1 MSRKFDVSPHFKKML
16 RSKSPESQKRVK
28 AAMKRILEDDRS
40 GGLRLKPMQ
49 GWQGIWE
56 ARVSKSLRIT
66 YEYGDEGRARKYS
79 RANLSR
85 RRQVGVVL
93 AVHTEV
99 HSNWRRRTD
108 GPPAAV
114 TASPF
119 EPRSFECRR
128 FDSCL
133 CLREVQTKEKD
144 PYETGLLVPKDGIEP
159 TTQRFSVACS
169 TD

>member
-66 YEYGDEGRARKYS
+66 YEYGDEDSIFFRK
-79 RANLSR
+79 NCEHDTVLS
-85 RRQVGVVL
+85 
-93 AVHTEV
+93 
-99 HSNWRRRTD
+99 
-108 GPPAAV
+108 
-114 TASPF
+114 SP
-119 EPRSFECRR
+119 
-128 FDSCL
+128 
-133 CLREVQTKEKD
+133 
-144 PYETGLLVPKDGIEP
+144 
-159 TTQRFSVACS
+159 
-169 TD
+169 